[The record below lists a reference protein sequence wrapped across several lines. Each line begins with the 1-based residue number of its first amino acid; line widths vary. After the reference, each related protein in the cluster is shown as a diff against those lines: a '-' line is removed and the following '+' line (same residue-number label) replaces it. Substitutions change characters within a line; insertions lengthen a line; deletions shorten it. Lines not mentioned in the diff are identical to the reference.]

1 MNTLMHKKKKKKKKK
16 TWKNFNLL
24 IIERHVYMFTSYT
37 FQKVMLLKR
46 N

>member
-16 TWKNFNLL
+16 NWKNFHLL
-24 IIERHVYMFTSYT
+24 IIARHVYMFTSYT